1 MVKGVRSN
9 DMKVM
14 LYHKKQN
21 FIKTSGI
28 GRAYRQQAEAL
39 KLNGITLVNSLH
51 DCDVVHYNTVFS
63 DSYRSLKKA
72 KKLGIPVVVHAHST
86 KEDYL
91 NSFNFANITK
101 RWFYRRMYKMYSNA
115 DVIITPSDYSK
126 SLIESYGWTSCN
138 IHPISNGLVVKEYE
152 KSEAKEQQ
160 FLKHFNL
167 KQGDKVVIGI
177 GLLFVRKGL
186 PDFIEI
192 ARSFPDVTFIWFG
205 HLNKLAQTRIIKKA
219 IKNRPDNVKMPGYI
233 SGDII
238 KGALSYASALLF
250 PSYEETEGIVVLEA
264 MASKTPVIV
273 RNIPVYDQ
281 FEDGINVLK
290 ANNNEEFIK
299 CVKFALDGD
308 LKEIIDNAYEDIL
321 KKDLKH
327 IGAQIKKVYEEV
339 IESKKIR

>member
-1 MVKGVRSN
+1 
-9 DMKVM
+9 MKVM

-39 KLNGITLVNSLH
+39 KLNDITLVNTL
-51 DCDVVHYNTVFS
+51 DECDVVHYNTVFS

-72 KKLGIPVVVHAHST
+72 KKRGVPVVVHAHST

-101 RWFYRRMYKMYSNA
+101 GWFYKRMYKMYSNA
-115 DVIITPSDYSK
+115 DVIITPSEYSK
-126 SLIESYGWTSCN
+126 SLIEGYGWTNCN
-138 IHPISNGLVVKEYE
+138 IHPISNGLIVKEYE
-152 KSEAKEQQ
+152 KSEEKEQQ
-160 FLKHFNL
+160 FLNYFGL
-167 KQGDKVVIGI
+167 KKGEKVIIGI

-192 ARSFPDVTFIWFG
+192 ARSFPKITFIWFG
-205 HLNKLAQTRIIKKA
+205 HLNKLAQTKVIKKA
-219 IKNRPDNVKMPGYI
+219 IKNKPNNVKMPGYI

-238 KGALSYASALLF
+238 KGALTYANALLF

-281 FEDGINVLK
+281 FEDGVNVLK
-290 ANNNEEFIK
+290 ANNNKEF
-299 CVKFALDGD
+299 VEHVEMALNND
-308 LKEIIDNAYEDIL
+308 LKEIINNAYEDIL
-321 KKDLKH
+321 KKDLKY

-339 IESKKIR
+339 IESKK

>member
-1 MVKGVRSN
+1 
-9 DMKVM
+9 MKTM

-28 GRAYRQQAEAL
+28 GRAYRQQTEAL
-39 KLNGITLVNSLH
+39 KLNGITLVNSLEE
-51 DCDVVHYNTVFS
+51 CDVVHYNTVFS

-72 KKLGIPVVVHAHST
+72 KKLGIPTVVHAHST

-101 RWFYRRMYKMYSNA
+101 KWFYKRMYKMYSNA
-115 DVIITPSDYSK
+115 DVLITPSEYSK
-126 SLIESYGWTSCN
+126 SLIEGYGWTKCN

-152 KSEAKEQQ
+152 RSEKKEQK
-160 FLKHFNL
+160 FLNHFGL
-167 KQGDKVVIGI
+167 KKGDKVVIGI

-186 PDFIEI
+186 PDFVEV
-192 ARSFPDVTFIWFG
+192 AKEFPDVTFVWFG
-205 HLNKLAQTRIIKKA
+205 HLNKLAQTKVIKKA
-219 IKNRPDNVKMPGYI
+219 IKNRPNNVKMPGYI

-238 KGALSYASALLF
+238 KGALTYANALLF

-281 FEDGINVLK
+281 FQDGVNVLK

-299 CVKFALDGD
+299 HVKTTLNND
-308 LKEIIDNAYEDIL
+308 LKEIVDNAYKNVL

-339 IESKKIR
+339 IESNKVK

>member
-1 MVKGVRSN
+1 
-9 DMKVM
+9 MKVL

-39 KLNGITLVNSLH
+39 KLNGITLVNSLKEA
-51 DCDVVHYNTVFS
+51 DVVHYNTVFR

-72 KKLGIPVVVHAHST
+72 KKLGVPVVVHAHST

-101 RWFYRRMYKMYSNA
+101 GWFYRRMRKMYSNA
-115 DVIITPSDYSK
+115 DVIITPSEYSK
-126 SLIESYGWTSCN
+126 GLIEGYGWTDVN
-138 IHPISNGLVVKEYE
+138 IHPISNGLTVKDYE
-152 KSEAKEQQ
+152 RTEEKEKL
-160 FLKHFNL
+160 FLEHFNL
-167 KQGDKVVIGI
+167 KQGDKVIIGI

-192 ARSFPDVTFIWFG
+192 ARSFPDVTFVWFG
-205 HLNKLAQTRIIKKA
+205 HLTKAAQTKVIKKA
-219 IKNRPDNVKMPGYI
+219 IKNKPNNVKMPGYI

-238 KGALSYASALLF
+238 KGALTYANALLF

-290 ANNNEEFIK
+290 ADDNETFIK
-299 CVKFALDGD
+299 HVKTALNDD
-308 LKEIIDNAYEDIL
+308 LKTIVDNAYTDIL
-321 KKDLKH
+321 KKDLVH

-339 IESKKIR
+339 IESKKTV